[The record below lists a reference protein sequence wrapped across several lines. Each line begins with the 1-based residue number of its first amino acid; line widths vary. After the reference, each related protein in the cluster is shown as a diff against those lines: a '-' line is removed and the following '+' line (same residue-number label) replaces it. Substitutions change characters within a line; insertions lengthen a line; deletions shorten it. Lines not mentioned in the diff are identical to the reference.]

1 MIGTRYNIAIKSYQF
16 RINVLISSF
25 QMLLQNLVDDVVE
38 SGNSCVVQIVVISES
53 RQLQATLNTF
63 GIHVSINY
71 LLTLPNIQGINKL
84 VMYNLRSPQNIV
96 QIITLHNIICITV
109 LPCNLKTQTPSEVEP
124 IQIWSQ
130 WEMVRILQQ
139 LGQNQKLMLTGRPP
153 RPIGVLGTC
162 KVTSR

>member
-1 MIGTRYNIAIKSYQF
+1 MIGTRYPISNIAIKSYQF

-71 LLTLPNIQGINKL
+71 LLTLPNIQCINKL
-84 VMYNLRSPQNIV
+84 VMYNL
-96 QIITLHNIICITV
+96 L
-109 LPCNLKTQTPSEVEP
+109 
-124 IQIWSQ
+124 
-130 WEMVRILQQ
+130 RILF
-139 LGQNQKLMLTGRPP
+139 K
-153 RPIGVLGTC
+153 
-162 KVTSR
+162 